1 MDPVMP
7 TVPDLY
13 NYDTDRDGS
22 PGILI
27 VKGGSGANEADPA
40 KHQHWRTPAFPAAV
54 TIEGTATVKLW
65 SATKDFDFTKGG
77 VISVYL
83 RDCVGAS
90 CVGLI
95 GGTLSDPNWQGG
107 SSSWML
113 KTLTLSV
120 GTRTIAAGHSLE
132 MVVVVEAS
140 SAADMWFAYDTNS
153 RNSRVTVTASSDVW
167 PPLGAAPS
175 PLLSS
180 WFPES
185 WPRWLF
191 S

>member
-1 MDPVMP
+1 MDLVLPVAL
-7 TVPDLY
+7 DLY
-13 NYDTDRDGS
+13 NYDTDRDVS
-22 PGILI
+22 PGLLI
-27 VKGGSGANEADPA
+27 VKGGSGANEADPM

-65 SATKDFDFTKGG
+65 SATKDFDVTKGG
-77 VISVYL
+77 TISVFL

-107 SSSWML
+107 SPSWAL

-132 MVVVVEAS
+132 MTVVVGAS
-140 SAADMWFAYDTNS
+140 SDADMWFAYDTNN
-153 RNSRVTVTASSDVW
+153 RNSRVTVTASSAVW

-180 WFPES
+180 WAS
-185 WPRWLF
+185 SLSSLGLF